1 MGLNQFMN
9 VSPNSPRPPS
19 VDRASLTGGL
29 RVDVYTSW
37 DAAGSLIPVWREI
50 LAMNPELT
58 IFCTPEWMTSWW
70 EAFGPSG
77 SLRILAFVGVG
88 EQILGL
94 APLYVETHESAPFG
108 NMTRIRFVGDGS
120 GDSDNLDLVIR
131 PGAEGICIDAMLGWI
146 AKNDYNLC
154 ALNTLDAES
163 TSAKALAHRL
173 NGNHWSLRYTSMP
186 CSWVEFPGTYRDYFT
201 GLSAGFRKLI
211 GRGQRDLRATYRV
224 KIRRCERAG
233 EIPEMLEDL
242 FCLHQKRWT
251 CIGEPGSFVSEPRRR
266 FYRKMASAFLDRG
279 WLELWTLE
287 LDGKAAAAQMGFRY
301 REVAYGLQEGFAP
314 ELGRFH
320 PGYLLRAAMF
330 ESLVERGAKK
340 YSFLAGFTAAKA
352 RWGAQ
357 CGQYANFV
365 FAVPQTRGAY
375 HIALDRSAAE
385 SKEWLR
391 QHLPSQMWQI
401 LHRIKVSYEEKGR
414 ASVAATDYPD
424 ERLAS

>member
-1 MGLNQFMN
+1 MRMGLNQFMN

-154 ALNTLDAES
+154 ALNTL
-163 TSAKALAHRL
+163 
-173 NGNHWSLRYTSMP
+173 
-186 CSWVEFPGTYRDYFT
+186 
-201 GLSAGFRKLI
+201 
-211 GRGQRDLRATYRV
+211 
-224 KIRRCERAG
+224 
-233 EIPEMLEDL
+233 
-242 FCLHQKRWT
+242 
-251 CIGEPGSFVSEPRRR
+251 
-266 FYRKMASAFLDRG
+266 
-279 WLELWTLE
+279 
-287 LDGKAAAAQMGFRY
+287 
-301 REVAYGLQEGFAP
+301 
-314 ELGRFH
+314 
-320 PGYLLRAAMF
+320 
-330 ESLVERGAKK
+330 
-340 YSFLAGFTAAKA
+340 
-352 RWGAQ
+352 
-357 CGQYANFV
+357 
-365 FAVPQTRGAY
+365 
-375 HIALDRSAAE
+375 
-385 SKEWLR
+385 
-391 QHLPSQMWQI
+391 
-401 LHRIKVSYEEKGR
+401 
-414 ASVAATDYPD
+414 
-424 ERLAS
+424 